1 MIKRDKNWF
10 CTCPGHIEMDGQGA
24 PRGLTAVGAKNKF
37 WPAGSVL
44 KVGFSGGPVAQQ
56 SAVKTY
62 AAKWSESANLNFS
75 YPTAGPYDLRIA
87 FSPGSAWSYV
97 GLDCKLV
104 SQSSPT
110 MNLGWIAEDVI
121 LHEFGHSLG
130 LLHEQQNPEA
140 GICWDE
146 PVVIAALSGPPN
158 YWSLQQIRFNV
169 LDKHPVAN
177 VITSPWDALSI
188 MHYNIPAAWTCNK
201 VGITGGKVL
210 SAADKSFI
218 ALRYPG
224 VVVPPVV
231 ANITL
236 TPAQVTELKAA
247 ALSAQT
253 ATNAAKVAVD
263 ANRTKIQSTL
273 GQ

>member
-1 MIKRDKNWF
+1 MKKNKDWF
-10 CTCPGHIEMDGQGA
+10 CTCPGHITVDDHGA
-24 PRGLTAVGAKNKF
+24 ARGLTAVGAKNKF

-44 KVGFSGGPVAQQ
+44 KVGFSGGTTSQQ
-56 SAVKTY
+56 SAVKTH
-62 AAKWSESANLNFS
+62 AAKWSESANLTFS
-75 YPTAGPYDLRIA
+75 YPTVGPYDLRIA
-87 FSPGSAWSYV
+87 FSLGSAWSYV

-146 PVVIAALSGPPN
+146 PVVIAALSGAPN

-169 LDKHPVAN
+169 LDKHPIAN

-188 MHYNIPAAWTCNK
+188 MHYNIPASWTCNK
-201 VGITGGKVL
+201 VGIPGGKVL
-210 SAADKSFI
+210 SPADKAFI

-224 VVVPPVV
+224 IIIPPVTTSV
-231 ANITL
+231 TL
-236 TPAQVTELKAA
+236 TAAQVTELKTTSLAA
-247 ALSAQT
+247 QNAV
-253 ATNAAKVAVD
+253 NAAKVATD
-263 ANRTKIQSTL
+263 AHRAKVTTIL